1 MVGGKE
7 NEKWKY
13 LVVTSV
19 EVCAMYKNLPLS
31 ASLCTAVQMGF
42 RFHLPVEDFF
52 LFELMS
58 WVRKFWLD

>member
-19 EVCAMYKNLPLS
+19 EVCAMYKNLPSS
-31 ASLCTAVQMGF
+31 ASLCTSVQMRF
-42 RFHLPVEDFF
+42 IFHLPVEDFF